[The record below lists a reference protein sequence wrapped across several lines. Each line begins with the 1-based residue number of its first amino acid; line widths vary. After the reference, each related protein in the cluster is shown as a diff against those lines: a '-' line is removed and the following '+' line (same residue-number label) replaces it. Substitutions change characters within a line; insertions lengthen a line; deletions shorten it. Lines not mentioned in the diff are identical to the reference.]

1 MQEKQ
6 RIHDEHELEAEAEA
20 VVAAS
25 LDMTNLSAFLPAD
38 SNKMPPG

>member
-1 MQEKQ
+1 MREKQ
-6 RIHDEHELEAEAEA
+6 RIHDEQELEAEA

>member
-6 RIHDEHELEAEAEA
+6 RIHDEQELEAEA

>member
-6 RIHDEHELEAEAEA
+6 RIHDQQELEAEA

-25 LDMTNLSAFLPAD
+25 LDMTNLSVVLPAD
-38 SNKMPPG
+38 SNKMAPGE

>member
-6 RIHDEHELEAEAEA
+6 RIHDQQELEAEA

-25 LDMTNLSAFLPAD
+25 LDMTNLSDFLPAD
-38 SNKMPPG
+38 SNKMAPGE

>member
-1 MQEKQ
+1 MQEEQ
-6 RIHDEHELEAEAEA
+6 QIHDEQELEAEA

>member
-1 MQEKQ
+1 MQQKQ
-6 RIHDEHELEAEAEA
+6 RIHDEQELEAEA